1 MATLKNI
8 LDLAAPFQL
17 WITAAAASRGVR
29 PALLNGVIT
38 QESFW
43 NPRAIRG
50 EAHLASASIGL
61 GQLLPSTA
69 NMTPDQLRDPRQNI
83 QATAT
88 YLAMQLRRYNGDEA
102 AAVAAYNAGRAV
114 RLQKGARFC
123 LAWKS
128 TAPKT
133 GRNLDRDCERI
144 YVAPFDGAFGNQPHV
159 DKVMRYVKIFED
171 AARTDAR
178 FRASASESQA
188 TSHAPA
194 SAPTPGPG
202 MPIPPAKRSGQGN
215 RTVLAVLA
223 GIVTFALFWWRKG
236 GNA

>member
-1 MATLKNI
+1 MAPVKNI
-8 LDLAAPFQL
+8 LDLAAPFQP
-17 WITAAAASRGVR
+17 WITAAALARGIR

-69 NMTPDQLRDPRQNI
+69 NMTPAQLRDPQQNI

-88 YLAMQLRRYNGDEA
+88 YLAAQLQRYQGDEA

-133 GRNLDRDCERI
+133 GRQLDRDCERI

-159 DKVMRYVKIFED
+159 DKVMRYVKMFED
-171 AARTDAR
+171 AARTDPR
-178 FRASASESQA
+178 FRSSANQAAKQPA
-188 TSHAPA
+188 TSGAPPA
-194 SAPTPGPG
+194 AGTAPL
-202 MPIPPAKRSGQGN
+202 PAKRSGNANTLLLGM
-215 RTVLAVLA
+215 LAS
-223 GIVTFALFWWRKG
+223 IFAAALLWWRKG
-236 GNA
+236 GNT